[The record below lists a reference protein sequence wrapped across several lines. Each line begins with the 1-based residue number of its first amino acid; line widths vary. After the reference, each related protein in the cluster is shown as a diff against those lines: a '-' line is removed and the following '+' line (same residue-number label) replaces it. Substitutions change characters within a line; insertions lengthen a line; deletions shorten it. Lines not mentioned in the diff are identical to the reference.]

1 MTGEGRLMGRRA
13 GAVRSAALVAASAL
27 LLTACGGSDEPA
39 ADQPVEAT
47 STPSPSAT
55 SEEPTPTKEP
65 EPERTAKPL
74 SRFEDEAPVKVA
86 RTWAA
91 AFATAVNDRD
101 RGLRALAPL
110 TTAEGLERMVG
121 YGAEDAGLLYPGPL
135 PFTPVGVRVDGTAAQ
150 VPMCLWAEGFAL
162 DRKTKQPAKPRLIG
176 EVALTMVKQGG
187 AWKVDNLVAD
197 DVDCSRTNVK
207 GRGW

>member
-1 MTGEGRLMGRRA
+1 MGRRA
-13 GAVRSAALVAASAL
+13 GALRPATALLAVSAL

-39 ADQPVEAT
+39 ADEPVKAT
-47 STPSPSAT
+47 STPSPSAS
-55 SEEPTPTKEP
+55 SEAPSATPEAEPTP
-65 EPERTAKPL
+65 TAKPL

-101 RGLRALAPL
+101 RELRALAPL
-110 TTAEGLERMVG
+110 TTAEGHDRMVG
-121 YGAEDAGLLYPGPL
+121 YGAEDAGLFYPGPL

-176 EVALTMVKQGG
+176 QVALTMVKQGG
-187 AWKVDNLVAD
+187 AWKVDNLVED

>member
-1 MTGEGRLMGRRA
+1 MGRRA
-13 GAVRSAALVAASAL
+13 GAPRAATALVAVCA

-47 STPSPSAT
+47 STPSQSASSEAPSPTA
-55 SEEPTPTKEP
+55 EAEPKP
-65 EPERTAKPL
+65 TAKPL

-86 RTWAA
+86 RKWAA

-101 RGLRALAPL
+101 RELRALAPL
-110 TTAEGLERMVG
+110 TTAEGQVRMVG
-121 YGAEDAGLLYPGPL
+121 YGAEDVGLFYPGPL
-135 PFTPVGVRVDGTAAQ
+135 PFTPVGVQVDGTAAQ

-162 DRKTKQPAKPRLIG
+162 DRKTDQPAKPRLVAG
-176 EVALTMVKQGG
+176 GALTMVKQGG
-187 AWKVDNLVAD
+187 AWKVDNLVED
-197 DVDCSRTNVK
+197 DVDCSRVNVK